1 MENFTPVPSLI
12 GGLMIGIAATLLL
25 WTTGRIAG
33 ISGILGGLLSRD
45 VSNFNWRL
53 AFIVGLLVGPFVVSE
68 FGAGISPINI
78 DADIPMLIIAGLLV
92 GVGTRMGSG
101 CTSGHGVCGIGRFS
115 IRSIVATCVFM
126 LAGAVCVY
134 VTRHR
139 PCWSFHW

>member
-1 MENFTPVPSLI
+1 MENFTPVLSLI

-33 ISGILGGLLSRD
+33 ISGIYGGLLSWD

-53 AFIVGLLVGPFVVSE
+53 AFIFGLFVGPFVVSE

-78 DADIPMLIIAGLLV
+78 DAGIPMLIIAGLLV

-115 IRSIVATCVFM
+115 IRSIVATFVFM

-134 VTRHR
+134 VTRHLIG
-139 PCWSFHW
+139 WGS

>member
-1 MENFTPVPSLI
+1 MENFTPLPSLI
-12 GGLMIGIAATLLL
+12 GGLMIGVAATLLL

-33 ISGILGGLLSRD
+33 ISGIFGGLLSCEG
-45 VSNFNWRL
+45 SNFSWRL

-68 FGAGISPINI
+68 FGMGISPIKI
-78 DADIPMLIIAGLLV
+78 DADIPTLIIAGLLV

-126 LAGAVCVY
+126 FSAAVCVY
-134 VTRHR
+134 VTRHLTGW
-139 PCWSFHW
+139 WS